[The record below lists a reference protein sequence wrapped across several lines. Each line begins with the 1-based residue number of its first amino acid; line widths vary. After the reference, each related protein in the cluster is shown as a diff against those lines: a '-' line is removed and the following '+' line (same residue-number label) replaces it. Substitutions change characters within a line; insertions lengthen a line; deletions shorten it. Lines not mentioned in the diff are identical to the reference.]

1 MRKQEL
7 LVLVARCGGIKVPGV
22 CAMSQKRWACTARIK
37 EDHGLE
43 LYVVSFC
50 DVPVFRKAYGHLFFS
65 AGANRISVYRCTPS
79 AGIKL
84 LQAFVDT
91 DSKERYFC
99 GTWMRDRK
107 NNHPLIAVAGLNGVI
122 KIVDCTERAVARSLL
137 GHGNAV
143 NDLKAHPLN
152 SDLLFSA
159 SKDESVRLWNIKTGV
174 PIVIF
179 SGDDGHRDEVI
190 SLDVHALGNA
200 LASSGMD
207 RNVRVWALDS
217 DIIRNAVKASYA
229 HTDKTPHKVFTNW
242 NSYLVFEVVVMILT
256 CVLMR

>member
-1 MRKQEL
+1 
-7 LVLVARCGGIKVPGV
+7 
-22 CAMSQKRWACTARIK
+22 MSEKRWACTARIK

-50 DVPVFRKAYGHLFFS
+50 DVPVFRKVYGHLFFS
-65 AGANRISVYRCTPS
+65 AGANRISVYGCSPS

-84 LQAFVDT
+84 LQAFVDK
-91 DSKERYFC
+91 DDKERYFC
-99 GTWMRDRK
+99 GTWMRNRK

-122 KIVDCTERAVARSLL
+122 KIVDCTERAVAKTLL

-159 SKDESVRLWNIKTGV
+159 SKDESVRLWNIKTGAPV
-174 PIVIF
+174 VIF

-190 SLDVHALGNA
+190 SLDIHALGNA

-207 RNVRVWALDS
+207 RNVRVWALDT
-217 DIIRNAVKASYA
+217 DRIRDAVKASYL
-229 HTDKTPHKVFTNW
+229 HTDKTPHKVL
-242 NSYLVFEVVVMILT
+242 SKQSICSVLQVV
-256 CVLMR
+256 